1 MKLSSTDI
9 DALCK
14 LAIEAAKSAGALISS
29 YQNKSIEV
37 LKKNTG
43 DSYASQVVTEVDF
56 KSQELILNILKPS
69 IHQFDLAIL
78 SEEIQDTKNRLK
90 KNYFWCIDPL
100 DGTLP
105 FTEGLP
111 GYAVSIALIA
121 LNGEPQIG
129 VVYDPVEHNLYHAI
143 KNKGAY
149 RNNIKWHLP
158 TPSRSENFQFYYN
171 RSFKSLDNFEIVK
184 QELNKIAE
192 KKFATTLNLNQPAGA
207 VMNACLALENT
218 PSCYFAFPK
227 KIESGGSLWDYAA
240 TACIY
245 QEIGASVSDI
255 YGNPLDLN
263 NPDSTFMNSKGILFA
278 SNTYI
283 RDYIQEIYAILK

>member
-1 MKLSSTDI
+1 MKLSLIDI
-9 DALCK
+9 NTLCN
-14 LAIEAAKSAGALISS
+14 LAIEAAKTAGALISS
-29 YQNKSIEV
+29 YQNKPVKV

-43 DSYASQVVTEVDF
+43 ASYASQVVTEVDF
-56 KSQELILNILKPS
+56 KSQELILKILKPS

-78 SEEIQDTKNRLK
+78 SEEIPDTKARLK
-90 KNYFWCIDPL
+90 KDYFWCIDPL

-129 VVYDPVEHNLYHAI
+129 VVYDPANHNLYHAI
-143 KNKGAY
+143 KDKGAY

-158 TPSRSENFQFYYN
+158 TSSKNKSFQFYYN
-171 RSFKSLDNFEIVK
+171 RSFKSLGHFENVK
-184 QELNKIAE
+184 EALNKIAI
-192 KKFATTLNLNQPAGA
+192 KKFTTTLNLNKPAGA
-207 VMNACLALENT
+207 VMNACLALENS

-227 KIESGGSLWDYAA
+227 KVEGGGSLWDYAA

-245 QEIGASVSDI
+245 QEIGASVTDI
-255 YGNPLDLN
+255 YGDLLDLN
-263 NPDSTFMNSKGILFA
+263 NPGSTFMNSKGILYA
-278 SNTYI
+278 SDIYI
-283 RDYIQEIYAILK
+283 TEQIQDIYSNLK

>member
-1 MKLSSTDI
+1 MNSQINSTLKLNSTDI

-105 FTEGLP
+105 FTEGLS

-129 VVYDPVEHNLYHAI
+129 VVYDPV
-143 KNKGAY
+143 
-149 RNNIKWHLP
+149 
-158 TPSRSENFQFYYN
+158 
-171 RSFKSLDNFEIVK
+171 
-184 QELNKIAE
+184 
-192 KKFATTLNLNQPAGA
+192 
-207 VMNACLALENT
+207 
-218 PSCYFAFPK
+218 
-227 KIESGGSLWDYAA
+227 
-240 TACIY
+240 
-245 QEIGASVSDI
+245 
-255 YGNPLDLN
+255 
-263 NPDSTFMNSKGILFA
+263 
-278 SNTYI
+278 
-283 RDYIQEIYAILK
+283 